1 MKITLTCKELT
12 DLVLSHVEDA
22 VGLTAGSL
30 AGRTILV
37 NTPGSDDA
45 LNLAEFVDTINVDLT
60 KKK

>member
-12 DLVLSHVEDA
+12 DLILSHVEDN
-22 VGLTAGSL
+22 VGLSSGAL

-37 NTPGSDDA
+37 KTPGSDDA
-45 LNLAEFVDTINVDLT
+45 LNLADFVDTINVDLT